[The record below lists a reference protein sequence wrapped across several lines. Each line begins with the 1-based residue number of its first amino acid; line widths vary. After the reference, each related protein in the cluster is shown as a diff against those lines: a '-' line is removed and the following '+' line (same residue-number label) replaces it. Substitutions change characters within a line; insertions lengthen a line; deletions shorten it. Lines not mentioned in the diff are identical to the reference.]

1 MLGFDLI
8 GTGTHRVIVL
18 NDWLCDTS
26 TWDPARPYLDRDAF
40 TWAFADVRGY
50 GRSRGQG
57 GTFTVDEAASDVVA
71 LADELAWARFSVV
84 GHSMST
90 IVALHLAQTSAE
102 RITSAVLVAPPPPAS
117 FRYDEATQI
126 ALREVA
132 LGDDVRRAR
141 ALAVMLAGRLSPGW
155 LRFKLERWR
164 ATSDPEA
171 VAGYL
176 SMFGVRGLP
185 DLTTR
190 LACPVLAI
198 TGEEDAPPMRRE
210 AAEQNL
216 TPLCPQ
222 LTLASITSS
231 GHYPMQET
239 PPCLVALVE
248 RFLAGR

>member
-1 MLGFDLI
+1 MLGFDRI
-8 GTGTHRVIVL
+8 GTGTHRAIVL

-26 TWDPARPYLDRDAF
+26 TWDPARSYLDQAAF
-40 TWAFADVRGY
+40 SWAFADLRGY
-50 GRSRGQG
+50 GRSRAQG
-57 GTFTVDEAASDVVA
+57 GTFSVEEAASDVIA

-90 IVALHLAQTSAE
+90 IVALHLAQTVE
-102 RITSAVLVAPPPPAS
+102 QRITSAVLVTPPPPTS
-117 FRYDEATQI
+117 FHYDEATQV

-132 LGDDVRRAR
+132 LGDDARRAR
-141 ALAVMLAGRLSPGW
+141 ALEVMLGARLGPSW

-164 ATSDPEA
+164 VTSDPEA

-176 SMFGVRGLP
+176 PMFGVRGLP
-185 DLTTR
+185 DTTTR

-216 TPLCPQ
+216 GPICPQ
-222 LTLASITSS
+222 LTVASIISS

-239 PPCLVALVE
+239 PPLLVALVE
-248 RFLAGR
+248 RFLAGC